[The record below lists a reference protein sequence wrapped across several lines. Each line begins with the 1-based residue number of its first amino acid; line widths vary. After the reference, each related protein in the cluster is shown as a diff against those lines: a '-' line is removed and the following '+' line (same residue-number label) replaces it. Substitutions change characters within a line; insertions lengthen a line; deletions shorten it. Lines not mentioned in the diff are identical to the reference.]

1 MRRAEPSSTPAP
13 RLYGGGVLEF
23 AIPGTP
29 IAKGRPRMT
38 KTGHTYTPERTR
50 AAESVVA
57 EVVRLME
64 CIPIAGPIQVE
75 LDFFLPVPA
84 RFNRRDAESALLGAI
99 RPVGRPDLDNLA
111 KLVCDA
117 IQGEGPGHAFASDA
131 QICQMTARKWYG
143 TPRTMVRVV
152 GIE

>member
-23 AIPGTP
+23 TIPGTP
-29 IAKGRPRMT
+29 IPKGRPRMT
-38 KTGHTYTPERTR
+38 KAGHAYTPERTR
-50 AAESVVA
+50 KAE
-57 EVVRLME
+57 EVVGAVVELMQ

-75 LDFFLPVPA
+75 LDFFLPIPA
-84 RFNRRDAESALLGAI
+84 RFTRKDAQSALLGAI
-99 RPVGRPDLDNLA
+99 RPCGRPDLDNLA

-131 QICQMTARKWYG
+131 QICQITARKWYG
-143 TPRTMVRVV
+143 EPRTMVRVV